1 MRRKIW
7 VLLILAGAAIGVGG
21 FLLLNQKVLV
31 LQLENTDR
39 ARVLRLRVN
48 PGEHFSIYYIHSVY
62 GEPVIEE
69 FEAGANTIVLKGM
82 RTKSGA
88 ITEQYGFDD
97 LKTFHPMDE
106 KLGAIFLRV
115 APGEGQ
121 GIILRERKIYLG
133 EIGERGDRVQLGVR
147 SISRVSYL
155 LTSLF

>member
-1 MRRKIW
+1 MTW
-7 VLLILAGAAIGVGG
+7 VLLILAVAAIGVGG

-39 ARVLRLRVN
+39 ARALRLRVN

-62 GEPVIEE
+62 KEPVIEE

-88 ITEQYGFDD
+88 ITEQYGLDD
-97 LKTFHPMDE
+97 SKTFHAMDE

-133 EIGERGDRVQLGVR
+133 EIGERGDRIQLSVR
-147 SISRVSYL
+147 SVSRVSYL
-155 LTSLF
+155 LTLLF